1 MTLKMR
7 VFKLT
12 DEQIDML
19 IESVMLAYE
28 MDIEERNDWNRET
41 FDSMLN
47 EVVGSYRTNYLQ
59 YHLYFQ
65 FQRFSAIIK
74 LIQYSTYAKSLLQPS
89 IILF

>member
-47 EVVGSYRTNYLQ
+47 EVVGSYLTNYL
-59 YHLYFQ
+59 
-65 FQRFSAIIK
+65 
-74 LIQYSTYAKSLLQPS
+74 
-89 IILF
+89 

>member
-47 EVVGSYRTNYLQ
+47 EVVGSYRTNYL
-59 YHLYFQ
+59 
-65 FQRFSAIIK
+65 
-74 LIQYSTYAKSLLQPS
+74 
-89 IILF
+89 